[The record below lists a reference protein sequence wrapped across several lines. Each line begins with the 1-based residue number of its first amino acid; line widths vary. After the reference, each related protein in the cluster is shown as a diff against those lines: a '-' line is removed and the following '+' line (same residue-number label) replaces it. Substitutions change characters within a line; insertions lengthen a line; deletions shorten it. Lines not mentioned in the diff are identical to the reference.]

1 MYNINNHYSYIL
13 QYANTKSQNVK
24 LGYFFPF
31 GSTNFNN
38 LEFLGSLNNDIYILC
53 YDQEPFN
60 YNFNAHML
68 NRFDNLTSY
77 THIQKK
83 FDFYSN
89 YLENV
94 ISLEHQNILH
104 NKKIPTILLNTEK
117 DSLEK
122 NKILNKYGFID
133 CYYFFHALAA
143 ADWFRGYQY
152 CSEITP
158 IRQRKITKKF
168 ITYNRITGNSRVYRA
183 LFVASLAKKN
193 LLSSGHISFSKQCP
207 VHNNVENSILNVI
220 RDFKLDKNYIHKE
233 LKYIST
239 IPDLRIDSSVD
250 RPIENSSFSIG
261 DISKP
266 MESFVNVVT
275 ETCFWDTKKHLTE
288 KIFKPIVLKQPF
300 ILLGCANNLSYL
312 KEYGFKT
319 FDRWW
324 DEGYDQ
330 CQDPIERIN
339 MVTKILENLC
349 KLSIQEIQDMLFEM
363 EEILEYNYSLFYS
376 QKFINSIWDELK
388 TNLNTAIAQ
397 VSHQTV
403 QETSI
408 QNHLYTAESKS
419 LV

>member
-1 MYNINNHYSYIL
+1 MYNINNHYNYIL

-38 LEFLGSLNNDIYILC
+38 LEFLGSMNNSIYMLC
-53 YDQEPFN
+53 YDQEPLN
-60 YNFNAHML
+60 YNYNTHML
-68 NRFDNLTSY
+68 NQFDNLTTY
-77 THIQKK
+77 THVQKK
-83 FDFYSN
+83 FNFYSN

-94 ISLEHQNILH
+94 ISLENQNILQ

-122 NKILNKYGFID
+122 NKILDQYGFID

-143 ADWFRGYQY
+143 ADWYRGYQY
-152 CSEITP
+152 SSEITP
-158 IRQRKITKKF
+158 IQQRKITKKF

-193 LLSSGHISFSKQCP
+193 LLEDGHVSFSKQCP
-207 VHNNVENSILNVI
+207 VHNNIESSILNVI
-220 RDFKLDKNYIHKE
+220 KDFNLDKNYIHKE

-239 IPDLRIDSSVD
+239 IPDLRIDSATGQ
-250 RPIENSSFSIG
+250 PIENSSFSIG
-261 DISKP
+261 DILKP

-275 ETCFWDTKKHLTE
+275 ETCFWETKKHLTE

-300 ILLGCANNLSYL
+300 ILLGCADNLSYL
-312 KEYGFKT
+312 KDYGFKT

-324 DEGYDQ
+324 DESYDQ
-330 CQDPIERIN
+330 CQDPIQRIN
-339 MVTKILENLC
+339 MVTKILEDLC
-349 KLSIQEIQDMLFEM
+349 KLPNDKIQDMLLEM

-388 TNLNTAIAQ
+388 INLNTAIAQ
-397 VSHQTV
+397 ASLLTF
-403 QETSI
+403 QETLD
-408 QNHLYTAESKS
+408 QNHLCIAENKS